1 MRALLLT
8 SALAALALSAA
19 TPATAAAAAPGFQ
32 AWLDRAVERN
42 MELHTPAALER
53 SNAGGIATVRFSAG
67 PDGRPADVEIVRSS
81 GNVTIDRA
89 ARRAIAALRL
99 PADAPAGPHLAVLQY
114 GSEASFADRSDNAA
128 RLSSATGQAR
138 LALRALERE
147 RLARTGGVPASA
159 STRD

>member
-8 SALAALALSAA
+8 SLAALALGAA
-19 TPATAAAAAPGFQ
+19 SPATAAAPGFQ

-42 MELHTPAALER
+42 MELLTPAALER
-53 SNAGGIATVRFSAG
+53 SNASGIAIVRFSAG
-67 PDGRPADVEIVRSS
+67 PNGRPADVEIVRSA

-89 ARRAIAALRL
+89 ARQAIAALRL

-128 RLSSATGQAR
+128 RLRVATGEAR

-147 RLARTGGVPASA
+147 RLARAGGVPAA
-159 STRD
+159 VTTRD